1 MGRSTVR
8 DAGLK
13 LEPGNYSVRPA
24 DGTSA
29 HLALDCD
36 GRTQPFVLDLSNT
49 TLVMQARPRLCRRI
63 AELRACC
70 RPLLQ

>member
-1 MGRSTVR
+1 MRA
-8 DAGLK
+8 AGLK

-49 TLVMQARPRLCRRI
+49 TLVMQACPPLGG
-63 AELRACC
+63 ALRA
-70 RPLLQ
+70 PGVQSTSPTDVGV